1 MGVKRYIKA
10 ADVFPSELLH
20 KLSEALGGKEAYVW
34 IPAARNVNR
43 AERNRYLLDLRLQGY
58 SAREIAVRL
67 FMNERTVWR
76 ILARLR
82 KAGLLP
88 SGDGMGQK
96 QEEPHG

>member
-43 AERNRYLLDLRLQGY
+43 AERNRYLLDLRKRGY
-58 SAREIAVRL
+58 SVREIAVRL

-76 ILARLR
+76 VLARLR
-82 KAGLLP
+82 KAGSLP
-88 SGDGMGQK
+88 SRSDVDRK
-96 QEEPHG
+96 QEEPHE